1 MRRDRR
7 QHSCV
12 GARLQQQPPWPA
24 WPWSGGESFADGD
37 SDPDWVTRP
46 FRVRSP
52 SVPPK
57 VGSALPEAAW
67 LRQGGLHGPT
77 AWPVLCKARHTARA
91 VRCSCSFTC
100 TLKILT
106 QNVTLNFKLIF
117 IPSMS
122 HRVLVLWCP
131 YQAHAYLWHPSA
143 AACFCL
149 CGPFQFAHTYRRS
162 EAVEPSHVIA
172 ALEHFLTT
180 SPLSHLCLS
189 VSPAAKT
196 EDLTPRETRQVSHS
210 IPGKW

>member
-1 MRRDRR
+1 MRWGGRDPLRT
-7 QHSCV
+7 
-12 GARLQQQPPWPA
+12 LQ
-24 WPWSGGESFADGD
+24 SRTLR
-37 SDPDWVTRP
+37 TRKP
-46 FRVRSP
+46 R
-52 SVPPK
+52 
-57 VGSALPEAAW
+57 
-67 LRQGGLHGPT
+67 
-77 AWPVLCKARHTARA
+77 RA
-91 VRCSCSFTC
+91 VQQGSEGLASERRPDQGNQNTFSFTLLRC
-100 TLKILT
+100 TAFASPTFAGAGAFKASAAASGSDT
-106 QNVTLNFKLIF
+106 STPEDTLNFKLIF

-131 YQAHAYLWHPSA
+131 NQAHAYLWHPSA

-149 CGPFQFAHTYRRS
+149 CGLFQFAHTYRRS